1 MQEKELDEQPTQPMG
16 QRFIDLALPGN
27 NAAWRY
33 IVSLALIG
41 FFWLVLG
48 GIPYAVLVLAG
59 GMLGNTPTEVD
70 AATGVVWGL
79 DPLWSYVAI
88 NLSLVM
94 LLVGVCIVAPL
105 MHGRSVRTL
114 ITTRRR
120 ISWRRFLQG
129 FGLFFLLA
137 GVDALVEWQ
146 LRPSDFAANFDPTRF
161 LVLLPLAIIF
171 TPLQVAAE
179 ELMFRG
185 YLIQMLGRVLR
196 NPVAAVVVSAV
207 LFAVPHF
214 LNPEMESG
222 AVAMALNYV
231 IMGLFMGLL
240 VLRDNRI
247 ELAVG
252 VHAGSNFFLAVFMT
266 YPDAALTT
274 PALFTTTRFDPV
286 ASLIAFCIMA
296 VVFWVVQFHVI
307 DRACPPPD
315 DDEPPPEELL
325 AGEAFEEPI
334 VDAEWVHHPPMADY
348 ASEPSAE
355 DRLQGTADNADER
368 G

>member
-1 MQEKELDEQPTQPMG
+1 MQEIELDGQPTQRMG
-16 QRFIDLALPGN
+16 QRFIDLALLGS

-33 IVSLALIG
+33 IVSLVLIG
-41 FFWLVLG
+41 FFWLILG

-59 GMLGNTPTEVD
+59 GMFGSTTTDIDP
-70 AATGVVWGL
+70 ATGVIAGL

-94 LLVGVCIVAPL
+94 LLVGVCVIAPL
-105 MHGRSVRTL
+105 MHGRALRTL

-120 ISWRRFLQG
+120 ISWRRFGQG
-129 FGLFFLLA
+129 FGLFLLLA
-137 GVDALVEWQ
+137 ALDAVVEWR
-146 LRPSDFAANFDPTRF
+146 LDPSDFASNFDPTRF
-161 LVLLPLAIIF
+161 FILVPLAVIF

-185 YLIQMLGRVLR
+185 YLIQMLGRILR
-196 NPVAAVVVSAV
+196 SPVAAAVAAAV

-214 LNPEMESG
+214 FNPEMESG
-222 AVAMALNYV
+222 AIAMAFNYV

-240 VLRDNRI
+240 VLQDNRI

-296 VVFWVVQFHVI
+296 VVFWLLQFHVI

-315 DDEPPPEELL
+315 DDEAPPEEPIPV
-325 AGEAFEEPI
+325 ASVGEPA
-334 VDAEWVHHPPMADY
+334 VGAEWVNYPPVPECD
-348 ASEPSAE
+348 SETSAE
-355 DRLQGTADNADER
+355 NRLQQTADDADER

>member
-1 MQEKELDEQPTQPMG
+1 MHEIEISPEPMG
-16 QRFIDLALPGN
+16 QRFINLALLGN

-33 IVSLALIG
+33 VVALVLIG
-41 FFWLVLG
+41 FFWLILG

-59 GMLGNTPTEVD
+59 GTLGSTPTEVD
-70 AATGVVWGL
+70 PATGVVSGI
-79 DPLWSYVAI
+79 DPLYSYVAI

-105 MHGRSVRTL
+105 MHGRSLRTL

-120 ISWRRFLQG
+120 ISWRRFAQG

-137 GVDALVEWQ
+137 ALDALVEWR
-146 LRPSDFAANFDPTRF
+146 LNPSDFAVNFDPTRF
-161 LVLLPLAIIF
+161 FILVPLAVIL

-179 ELMFRG
+179 ELLFRG
-185 YLIQMLGRVLR
+185 YLIQMLGRIVQSPLA
-196 NPVAAVVVSAV
+196 AAVGAAV
-207 LFAVPHF
+207 LFAVPH
-214 LNPEMESG
+214 LVNPEMESG
-222 AVAMALNYV
+222 ATAMALNYV

-296 VVFWVVQFHVI
+296 MVFWLLQFHVI
-307 DRACPPPD
+307 DGAVPPPD
-315 DDEPPPEELL
+315 DDVSPPEELL
-325 AGEAFEEPI
+325 PPPSVEEPI
-334 VDAEWVHHPPMADY
+334 VDAEWLG
-348 ASEPSAE
+348 EAE
-355 DRLQGTADNADER
+355 QTDDSQGGANTEH

>member
-1 MQEKELDEQPTQPMG
+1 MPDTEVNRQQREPMG
-16 QRFIDLALPGN
+16 QRFIDLALLGK

-33 IVSLALIG
+33 IVSLLTIG
-41 FFWLVLG
+41 SFWLVLG
-48 GIPYAVLVLAG
+48 GIPFAVLVLAG
-59 GMLGNTPTEVD
+59 GMLGNTTTEVD
-70 AATGVVWGL
+70 PATGVVSGI

-94 LLVGVCIVAPL
+94 LLVGVCVMAPL

-120 ISWRRFLQG
+120 ISLRRFGQG
-129 FGLFFLLA
+129 FGLFFVLVAL
-137 GVDALVEWQ
+137 DAFVEWR
-146 LRPSDFAANFDPTRF
+146 LNPSDFAANFDSTRF
-161 LVLLPLAIIF
+161 FILLPLAIVL

-185 YLIQMLGRVLR
+185 YLIQMLGRILKS
-196 NPVAAVVVSAV
+196 PVAAAVGAAV

-214 LNPEMESG
+214 FNPEMESG

-240 VLRDNRI
+240 VLRDDRI

-296 VVFWVVQFHVI
+296 IVFWLLQFNVI
-307 DRACPPPD
+307 DRTCPPPD
-315 DDEPPPEELL
+315 DDEALPEELL
-325 AGEAFEEPI
+325 AAEPDEEP
-334 VDAEWVHHPPMADY
+334 VAGPVWVEGSRVAEGDADPA
-348 ASEPSAE
+348 A
-355 DRLQGTADNADER
+355 QGQGQETADSADER

>member
-16 QRFIDLALPGN
+16 QRFIDLALLGN
-27 NAAWRY
+27 NATWRY

-41 FFWLVLG
+41 FFWLILG

-59 GMLGNTPTEVD
+59 GMLGNMPTEVD
-70 AATGVVWGL
+70 PATGVIAGL

-94 LLVGVCIVAPL
+94 LLVGVCVIAPL

-114 ITTRRR
+114 ITTRRQ
-120 ISWRRFLQG
+120 ISWRRFGQG

-137 GVDALVEWQ
+137 ALDAFIEWR
-146 LRPSDFAANFDPTRF
+146 LNPSDFAVNFDPTRF
-161 LVLLPLAIIF
+161 FILVPLAVIL

-185 YLIQMLGRVLR
+185 YLIQMLGRIFKS
-196 NPVAAVVVSAV
+196 PVAAAVGAAV

-214 LNPEMESG
+214 FNPEMESG
-222 AVAMALNYV
+222 AIAMALNYV

-296 VVFWVVQFHVI
+296 IVFWLLQFHVI

-315 DDEPPPEELL
+315 DDEAPPEELIPV
-325 AGEAFEEPI
+325 ASVEEPV

-348 ASEPSAE
+348 VSEPSAE
-355 DRLQGTADNADER
+355 DRLQGTADDADER